1 MKKLILLLT
10 VSIALTS
17 CTNNKNISEE
27 DKKQI
32 ISELNAIEILDQK
45 YASIPPKGLREKYGN
60 EKAWEIFENQRDSV
74 GKINQQKI
82 KELFNKYGYLGERK
96 VGQEASTSFWLPI
109 QHADNDIP
117 FQQEMLTAM
126 EKEIKNGSN
135 DKYHFAMLE
144 DRIHVNLNKP
154 QRFGTQL
161 TYNKNGQAIPKNGLV
176 DSTNIDNLR
185 KEYSLPALKKYYNEM
200 TKAHFQMN
208 KQMYLNKGITK
219 PQLYQ

>member
-1 MKKLILLLT
+1 MRKIILLLII
-10 VSIALTS
+10 SILLTN
-17 CTNNKNISEE
+17 CTQDKSISEK

-32 ISELNAIEILDQK
+32 ISELNVIDILDQK
-45 YASIPPKGLREKYGN
+45 YAGIPSTALREKHGY
-60 EKAWEIFENQRDSV
+60 EKAWEIFERQRDSV
-74 GKINQQKI
+74 GIINQQKI

-96 VGQEASTSFWLPI
+96 VGQEASIGFWLPI

-117 FQQEMLTAM
+117 FQQEMLRAM

-135 DKYHFAMLE
+135 DKYHYAMLE

-161 TYNKNGQAIPKNGLV
+161 TYNKNGQAIPKNGLA
-176 DSTNIDNLR
+176 DSTNIDTLR
-185 KEYSLPALKKYYNEM
+185 KEYSLPNLKKYYNEM
-200 TKAHFQMN
+200 TKAHFEMN
-208 KQMYLNKGITK
+208 KQMFLEKGITK